1 MYRLRLHRH
10 LLLLCAALLAAA
22 AIALPVLANE
32 APLPHVAVI
41 YPQVR
46 EPYRAVFR
54 SISEGIAAASAR
66 SAVHELAPG
75 EDLSAIER
83 QLAGQPLDAVILL
96 GKRGLD
102 LSAQL
107 GNNTR
112 RIVGAVFAQPG
123 EIAPGVSVIS
133 LAPAPRMLFARL
145 RELAPAV
152 QRIHVIHGVDVND
165 WLIERAKQDA
175 AAAGY
180 ELVAQRMDS
189 IRDGA
194 NAYRELLPRMRSP
207 QDALWL
213 LQASP
218 FLDEASV
225 LQMVLRAAWDRN
237 LVIFSSNPS
246 HVPKGA
252 LFALFPNDNE
262 LGRRL
267 AREAAAAPTP
277 AARLQP
283 LEQLHTAINIRT
295 ADHLGLGLDARDPRF
310 DMVFPSRL

>member
-1 MYRLRLHRH
+1 MYRLHLHRR
-10 LLLLCAALLAAA
+10 LLLLWAALLAAA
-22 AIALPVLANE
+22 AIASPSLANE

-75 EDLSAIER
+75 EDLPAVER
-83 QLAGQPLDAVILL
+83 KLAAQPLDAVILL

-107 GNNTR
+107 GSSTR
-112 RIVGAVFAQPG
+112 RIVGAVFAQPD

-152 QRIHVIHGVDVND
+152 RRIHVIHGVDAND

-180 ELVAQRMDS
+180 ELVSQRMDS

-194 NAYRELLPRMRSP
+194 NAYRELLPMMRSP

-267 AREAAAAPTP
+267 AREAATAPTP
-277 AARLQP
+277 DARLQP
-283 LEQLHTAINIRT
+283 LEQLHTANNIRT

-310 DMVFPSRL
+310 NMVFPSRL

>member
-112 RIVGAVFAQPG
+112 RIVGAVFAQPD

-152 QRIHVIHGVDVND
+152 RRIHVIHGVDVND

-218 FLDEASV
+218 FLERG
-225 LQMVLRAAWDRN
+225 LGAADG
-237 LVIFSSNPS
+237 V
-246 HVPKGA
+246 A
-252 LFALFPNDNE
+252 
-262 LGRRL
+262 RRL
-267 AREAAAAPTP
+267 GSQSRDLLEQPVARAQGSVVRIVPERQRTRSSPGPRGRSGTDARCTAAATGA
-277 AARLQP
+277 
-283 LEQLHTAINIRT
+283 TAHGNQYPYGR
-295 ADHLGLGLDARDPRF
+295 
-310 DMVFPSRL
+310 PSGSGTRRA